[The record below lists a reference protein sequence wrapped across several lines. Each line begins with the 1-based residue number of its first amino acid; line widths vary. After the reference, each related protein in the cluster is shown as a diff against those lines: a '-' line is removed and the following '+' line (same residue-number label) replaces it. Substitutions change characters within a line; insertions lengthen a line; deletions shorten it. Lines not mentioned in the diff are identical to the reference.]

1 MASVIH
7 LENLHKALAGRPIL
21 ENTDLEV
28 QAGETLAIIG
38 PSGSGKTVLLHLLL
52 GLWEPDQGRRRVEG
66 RDWAGMTEEARRAWW
81 ARCGVVFQGSAL
93 FDWLTV
99 RENVAFPL
107 RQGATPAWE
116 TAIRTRTEEL
126 LRQVGL
132 PESAW
137 DARPAELSG
146 GMQRRV
152 ALARALVAEPEVVFY
167 DEPTSGLDAVT
178 ADQIGD
184 LLQRFHRARAATS
197 VLITHDYRLAARLA
211 DRVLFLNPATRR
223 LEPAFT
229 REELAARREVGPEEG
244 EEALRRFL
252 AERQAEVSPPM
263 AAVRPSPTL
272 GERLR
277 AGVERLGE
285 WVLLVGQV
293 RWPQPWAHLFQRLGR
308 LGLASLPLVGVSAF
322 LVGLVL
328 TLQARRGLE
337 VIGMEDQ
344 IPGLLAKTLVRE
356 IAPLLTALLLAG
368 RVGSSLSAEIG
379 ALQTT
384 KQLDA
389 LRVLGLDLRRFL
401 FAPLVWAALLATP
414 LLILAADGLGL
425 LGSYLIFR
433 EVVHGP
439 HYGFLHGVKTALD
452 SLDLLATL
460 SKGGAFGLVLS
471 VISYHYG
478 TVPKKSAEEIGRA
491 TTQAVVTS
499 SFLMILLDFLLTAVF
514 YR

>member
-1 MASVIH
+1 MALVIH
-7 LENLHKALAGRPIL
+7 LENLHKALSGRPIL
-21 ENTDLEV
+21 ESTGLEV
-28 QAGETLAIIG
+28 QSGETLVIIG

-52 GLWEPDQGRRRVEG
+52 GLWEPDQGRRLVEG
-66 RDWAGMTEEARRAWW
+66 RDWAGMTDEARRAWW

-107 RQGATPAWE
+107 RSGATPAGATE
-116 TAIRTRTEEL
+116 IRTGAEEL
-126 LRQVGL
+126 LRQVGV

-137 DARPAELSG
+137 DAPPAELSG

-178 ADQIGD
+178 AEQIGD
-184 LLQRFHRARAATS
+184 LLQRFHRERAATS
-197 VLITHDYRLAARLA
+197 VLITHDYHLAARLA
-211 DRVLFLNPATRR
+211 DRVLFLNPAARR
-223 LEPAFT
+223 LELAFT
-229 REELAARREVGPEEG
+229 REELVARREVGPEEA
-244 EEALRRFL
+244 EESLRRFL
-252 AERQAEVSPPM
+252 AERSAEASPPT
-263 AAVRPSPTL
+263 AAVRPSPRWSD
-272 GERLR
+272 RLR
-277 AGVERLGE
+277 EGIERLGE
-285 WVLLVGQV
+285 WVLLLGQI
-293 RWPQPWAHLFQRLGR
+293 RWPQPLGRLWQRLGG

-328 TLQARRGLE
+328 TLQARPGLE
-337 VIGMEDQ
+337 VSGLEDQ
-344 IPGLLAKTLVRE
+344 IPGLLTKTLVRE

-425 LGSYLIFR
+425 LGGYLIFT
-433 EVVHGP
+433 EVVHGS
-439 HYGFLHGVKTALD
+439 HSGFLHGLRTALD
-452 SLDLLATL
+452 ALDLFATL
-460 SKGGAFGLVLS
+460 SKGWAFGLVLS
-471 VISYHYG
+471 VVSYHSG
-478 TVPKKSAEEIGRA
+478 VAPKKSAEEIGRA

-499 SFLMILLDFLLTAVF
+499 SFLMILLDFLLTALF